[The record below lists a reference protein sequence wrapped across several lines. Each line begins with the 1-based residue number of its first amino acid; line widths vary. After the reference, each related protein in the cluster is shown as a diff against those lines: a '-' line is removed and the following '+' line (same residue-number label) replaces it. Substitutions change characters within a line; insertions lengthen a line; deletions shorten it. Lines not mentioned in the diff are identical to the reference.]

1 MIRITLCAL
10 ALIVPLRA
18 SAQQT
23 DAAAPTRDT
32 PLRLGPDG
40 QMIGRLL
47 PSARVEILARERDWV
62 RLRVE
67 GWARATD
74 FAPAE
79 SALLGIRSAADLR
92 ADPVGTRGKLVRWDV
107 ETISL
112 QTADPLRRG
121 LADGEPYLL
130 ARGPGTESSL
140 LYLAVPSYLLS
151 AVRGLPPLARI
162 TVVARVRTGRSE
174 PVGVPVLD
182 IESLARRE

>member
-1 MIRITLCAL
+1 MLRITVCAL
-10 ALIVPLRA
+10 ALAVSLPA

-23 DAAAPTRDT
+23 DAATPMRDS
-32 PLRLGPDG
+32 PLRLGPDA

-47 PSARVEILARERDWV
+47 PGARVEILARERDWI

-74 FAPAE
+74 FTPAE

-107 ETISL
+107 EVISL

-130 ARGPGTESSL
+130 ARGPGGESSL

-151 AVRGLPPLARI
+151 SARGLPPLARI

-182 IESLARRE
+182 IESLTRHE